1 MSVSDTLL
9 IKEFGLARFNQSLS
23 KAVSDGYSPADS
35 LIAMPGGVY
44 SLLMVNDPD
53 GTVTESKAVIYDG
66 MERLSASM
74 KSAVADGYTPQ
85 GSTIPLGGNRWLTL
99 YTKGKKPPAAGGS
112 EPGTPEVASFA
123 VLRNRTPKQ
132 TGERVYLTSYND
144 GWAAQA
150 KMPSGGGFFVGYKT
164 AQADDGGFVASKGT
178 AYHWRRVISIEELD
192 VTHFGAVAD
201 GVTDGARAC
210 EAMFD
215 FLKSD
220 FANAINARASS
231 LPVRFPAGTFFVSP
245 VDLTAKGTVTSAAS
259 LKLARQRV
267 AWRLN
272 GLKGTG
278 IGTAGANAAT
288 PDKVD
293 IDYIKANKPE
303 LYMDWSVQENHN
315 GRNSV
320 GYFGLTGPTVPYGK
334 AIQTTIVSNKANNS
348 YVFDVKAGQVVIHG
362 IRFDGQN
369 PDRRNWTTGFGPAP
383 GAKPDNT
390 QGFFH
395 NWKSEAQY
403 VNVTCFHAD
412 SVGGHCF
419 DIMDSLDCEFS
430 QIYSSMCWG
439 DVIRAGWSNA
449 VNGNWDHGTALK
461 LADCNFQWHQGITP
475 IRMVKIGQCQIS
487 NVWVEHSLCPADLHD
502 CQATVDTF
510 CVESSAYQVH
520 AYGSRIVMTQFSNPT
535 GVVFDVTTK
544 PYLDD
549 GSNNPEWHSYYEQP
563 DKSQFPE
570 WDKYYPTPLGS
581 RIEIKNSAYENGL
594 VRLENFGMEVEGS
607 VKAGWMAGHNIRNPT
622 DADAWVLVG
631 LLEMQQNDNTYTFS
645 QIDPQV
651 AVDLAAWVKVR
662 TDAVAADQTG
672 ATKPYTEAEI
682 ATKKASLR
690 ATARSAF
697 EKDKN
702 LMSQFQ
708 LEIVGTR
715 FIDSG
720 TTDSQNVKLPKQLSG
735 ANEDKNALANGNPGK
750 AFINVIHL
758 KTANSTSTNSS
769 GQTSVFY
776 ENDSCVQ
783 EVVTTS
789 WHSVPQIWV
798 RLAPRTFAASVF
810 IRGNG
815 VSRFQAG
822 SCSRFV
828 FNGFRQAM
836 KPGAAGSI
844 SADGGVQPVVNKWA
858 MHTDK
863 AGIALNHDGSMT
875 LKTIAPP
882 KLPTSFTLADVGA
895 WVTVTD
901 GVTQYALPL
910 IKIPT

>member
-1 MSVSDTLL
+1 MSLSDTVL
-9 IKEFGLARFNQSLS
+9 IKEFGLARLNQSLG
-23 KAVSDGYSPADS
+23 KAVADGYSPADS
-35 LIAMPGGVY
+35 LIALPGGFY
-44 SLLMVNDPD
+44 SVLMVNDPD
-53 GTVTESKAVIYDG
+53 GTVTDCKAVVSDG
-66 MERLSASM
+66 MDRLASSM

-85 GSTIPLGGNRWLTL
+85 GSTIPMGGNRWVSL
-99 YTKGKKPPAAGGS
+99 YIKGKKPPAGGGS
-112 EPGTPEVASFA
+112 SDPGTPQVASFA
-123 VLRNRTPKQ
+123 ILRNRTPKQ
-132 TGERVYLTSYND
+132 TGERVFLVSYND
-144 GWAAQA
+144 GWAARSGL
-150 KMPSGGGFFVGYKT
+150 PFGGGYFIGYTT

-178 AYHWRRVISIEELD
+178 GYHWRRDIAIENLD
-192 VTHFGAVAD
+192 VTHFGAIPD
-201 GVTDGARAC
+201 GTTDANPACAR
-210 EAMFD
+210 MFD
-215 FLKSD
+215 CLKSS
-220 FANAINARASS
+220 FVNSINSRASN
-231 LPVRFPAGTFFVSP
+231 LPIKFTAGTFFVSP
-245 VDLTAKGTVTSAAS
+245 LDLSDRGTDTSVAA

-278 IGTAGANAAT
+278 IAANGGNAAT

-293 IDYIKANKPE
+293 LDYVKANKPA

-315 GRNSV
+315 GKNPV
-320 GYFGLTGPTVPYGK
+320 GYFGLTGPTVSYGK
-334 AIQTTIVSNKANNS
+334 AIQTVIVSNKASNT

-369 PDRRNWTTGFGPAP
+369 PDRRNWTTGYGPAP
-383 GAKPDNT
+383 GAVPDNT

-502 CQATVDTF
+502 CQATVDTL
-510 CVESSAYQVH
+510 CVESSAYPVH

-535 GVVFDVTTK
+535 GVQFDTTTK

-549 GSNNPEWHSYYEQP
+549 GSNNPDWHSYYEQP
-563 DKSQFPE
+563 DKSQFPA

-581 RIEIKNSAYENGL
+581 RIEIKNSAYEAGT
-594 VRLENFGMEVEGS
+594 VRLENFGAELDGS
-607 VKAGWMAGHNIRNPT
+607 VRPGWLAGYNIRNPT

-631 LLEMQQNDNTYTFS
+631 VLEMQQNEANYTFT
-645 QIDPQV
+645 QI
-651 AVDLAAWVKVR
+651 AADLAAWIQAR
-662 TDAVAADQTG
+662 NDAVAADQTG
-672 ATKPYTEAEI
+672 ATKPYTDTEI
-682 ATKKASLR
+682 ATKKGQL
-690 ATARSAF
+690 RSAF

-720 TTDSQNVKLPKQLSG
+720 TTDSQSVKLPKQLSG
-735 ANEDKNALANGNPGK
+735 ANEDKSALANGNPGK
-750 AFINVIHL
+750 AVINVIHL

-769 GQTSVFY
+769 GQTSVCY
-776 ENDSCVQ
+776 ENDSCVL
-783 EVVTTS
+783 EVVTTG

-815 VSRFQAG
+815 VTRYQAG

-836 KPGAAGSI
+836 KPGQSGSI
-844 SADGGVQPVVNKWA
+844 SADGGVQPVVNKWS

-863 AGIALNHDGSMT
+863 AGIGLNHDGSIT

-895 WVTVTD
+895 WTTVVGPD
-901 GVTQYALPL
+901 GVQYAMPL

>member
-1 MSVSDTLL
+1 MPYPKKATSAEVDSKQVENLVTPLVS
-9 IKEFGLARFNQSLS
+9 
-23 KAVSDGYSPADS
+23 
-35 LIAMPGGVY
+35 
-44 SLLMVNDPD
+44 
-53 GTVTESKAVIYDG
+53 
-66 MERLSASM
+66 SA
-74 KSAVADGYTPQ
+74 A
-85 GSTIPLGGNRWLTL
+85 
-99 YTKGKKPPAAGGS
+99 
-112 EPGTPEVASFA
+112 
-123 VLRNRTPKQ
+123 
-132 TGERVYLTSYND
+132 
-144 GWAAQA
+144 AAQA
-150 KMPSGGGFFVGYKT
+150 QVVVDAVAGGIDTFAALRSRAPRFNGERIYIKCHTTPSSAAMMAGCGSGWFTGRMI
-164 AQADDGGFVASKGT
+164 AQADDGGLVASSGS
-178 AYHWRRVISIEELD
+178 AWHWRREIELEDLD
-192 VTHFGAVAD
+192 VTHFGAIGD
-201 GVTDGARAC
+201 GVTDCAPAC
-210 EAMFD
+210 EKMFD
-215 FLKSD
+215 CLNGSY
-220 FANAINARASS
+220 ANSINPRASS
-231 LPVRFPAGTFFVSP
+231 LPIKFPAGTFFVSP
-245 VDLTAKGTVTSAAS
+245 LDLSAKGSATSAAA

-278 IGTAGANAAT
+278 IAANGGNAAS

-293 IDYIKANKPE
+293 LDYVKANKPE

-315 GRNSV
+315 GRNPV
-320 GYFGLTGPTVPYGK
+320 GFFGITGPAVPYGK
-334 AIQTTIVSNKANNS
+334 AVQTTIISTKQSNT

-369 PDRRNWTTGFGPAP
+369 PDRRNWTTGYGPAA
-383 GAKPDNT
+383 GAAPDNT

-403 VNVTCFHAD
+403 INVTCFHAD

-419 DIMDSLDCEFS
+419 DLMDTLDSEFS

-502 CQATVDTF
+502 CQATVDTL
-510 CVESSAYQVH
+510 CVESSAYPVQ
-520 AYGSRIVMTQFSNPT
+520 AYGSRIVMTQYSNPT
-535 GVVFDVTTK
+535 GVLFDVSTK

-563 DKSQFPE
+563 DKSQFTE
-570 WDKYYPTPLGS
+570 WDKYYPTPQGS
-581 RIEIKNSAYENGL
+581 RIEIKNSAYENGF
-594 VRLENFGMEVEGS
+594 VRLENFGMEVDGS
-607 VKAGWMAGHNIRNPT
+607 VKAGWSAGHSIRNPT

-631 LLEMQQNDNTYTFS
+631 LLEMQQNDAQYTFS
-645 QIDPQV
+645 QVDQQV
-651 AVDLAAWVKVR
+651 AIDLAAWVKVR
-662 TDAVAADQTG
+662 TDAVSADQTG
-672 ATKPYTEAEI
+672 ATKPYTDSEI
-682 ATKKASLR
+682 ATKKASMR
-690 ATARSAF
+690 AAARTAF
-697 EKDKN
+697 EADKN

-708 LEIVGTR
+708 VEIVGTR

-720 TTDSQNVKLPKQLSG
+720 TTDSKSVRLPKQLSG
-735 ANEDKNALANGNPGK
+735 VNEDKSALQNGNPGR
-750 AFINVIHL
+750 ASINIVHL

-776 ENDSCVQ
+776 ENDSCVL
-783 EVVTTS
+783 EVVTTG

-836 KPGAAGSI
+836 KPGATGSI
-844 SADGGVQPVVNKWA
+844 AADGGVQPVVNKWA

-875 LKTIAPP
+875 LKTITPP

-895 WVTVTD
+895 WVAVVGPD
-901 GVTQYALPL
+901 GAQYAMPL